1 MKKYKFIF
9 WDMDGTMANT
19 YEGVKNCLEYAL
31 EPYGIH
37 LEGEQ
42 EIRKFIGPPF
52 RLSFRKYLGFEE
64 NQIEEAIARYRERYI
79 PTGVYECELFE
90 GVRETI
96 QAFQEAGYIQVITSS
111 KPEAQCRQILEK
123 FNLISELDEV
133 VGASHD
139 GKIDTKMQ
147 VLREAFRR
155 MEQQYADFS
164 KEKTVLLGD
173 THYDADGAK
182 EAGIDCIGVSYG
194 FGTAE
199 ELLSAGAVAVYDEQ
213 KKLREALL

>member
-1 MKKYKFIF
+1 MKK
-9 WDMDGTMANT
+9 
-19 YEGVKNCLEYAL
+19 CLEYAL

-90 GVRETI
+90 GIRETI

-133 VGASHD
+133 VGASTM
-139 GKIDTKMQ
+139 GKSIRKCRYCERHFVAWNSSM
-147 VLREAFRR
+147 LIFKRENRTSWG
-155 MEQQYADFS
+155 YP
-164 KEKTVLLGD
+164 L
-173 THYDADGAK
+173 
-182 EAGIDCIGVSYG
+182 
-194 FGTAE
+194 
-199 ELLSAGAVAVYDEQ
+199 
-213 KKLREALL
+213 

>member
-1 MKKYKFIF
+1 MEFI
-9 WDMDGTMANT
+9 W
-19 YEGVKNCLEYAL
+19 K
-31 EPYGIH
+31 
-37 LEGEQ
+37 GEQ

-133 VGASHD
+133 VGASH
-139 GKIDTKMQ
+139 GWENRYENAGIA
-147 VLREAFRR
+147 RGIRR

-194 FGTAE
+194 FGTARGITE
-199 ELLSAGAVAVYDEQ
+199 CRCS
-213 KKLREALL
+213 

>member
-19 YEGVKNCLEYAL
+19 YEGVKKCLEYAL

-90 GVRETI
+90 GIRETI

-111 KPEAQCRQILEK
+111 KPEAQCRQMGKSIRKCRYCERH
-123 FNLISELDEV
+123 FVAWNSSMLIFQKRKPYFL
-133 VGASHD
+133 G
-139 GKIDTKMQ
+139 IPIMM
-147 VLREAFRR
+147 R
-155 MEQQYADFS
+155 M
-164 KEKTVLLGD
+164 V
-173 THYDADGAK
+173 
-182 EAGIDCIGVSYG
+182 
-194 FGTAE
+194 
-199 ELLSAGAVAVYDEQ
+199 Q
-213 KKLREALL
+213 KKLALTVLE